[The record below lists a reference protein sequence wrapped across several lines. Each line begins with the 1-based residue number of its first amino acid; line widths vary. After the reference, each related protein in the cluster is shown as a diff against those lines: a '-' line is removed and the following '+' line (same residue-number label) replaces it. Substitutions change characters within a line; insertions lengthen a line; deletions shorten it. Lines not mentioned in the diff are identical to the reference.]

1 MFPHSAKVFFKE
13 SSSVLKAKFAIKIE
27 NCSPLLG
34 FDVPATE
41 TLISPP
47 PRVSPFCSN
56 PFTHDSLSSN

>member
-1 MFPHSAKVFFKE
+1 
-13 SSSVLKAKFAIKIE
+13 VLKAKFAIKIE